1 MNLAEAAE
9 KYRKH
14 RLIPLLLGIFLL
26 GFSIRYLAAG
36 PRIGPEL
43 DTWFHY
49 RMVNYI
55 LNLGHVPAIDPLAYY
70 PTGRPVWQTDLLGLP
85 FFIAYTY
92 KLISFTGMTLMDYM
106 VALPAIITSLA
117 AIPLYL
123 LTKELLNKKTGLLA
137 ALFWQI
143 IPSTLTRTHAGFID
157 KETLASVY
165 IFLWLWLFIRS
176 INTVDEKNKRTF
188 ITPILAGIFMG
199 LSAWTWGGT
208 SYFVLVISTS
218 VFLYILLNFHNLS
231 DSLGYSLILM
241 TLFGALTLQ
250 VVQQPRFPLS
260 IFFTG
265 LIYMGLTVLSLITG
279 LLILHGQLTL
289 KWGEKKS
296 REVIGSAFILFLAGS
311 GITGHLQRF
320 LGSIIG
326 FVKSRVLL
334 NKSLVGAT
342 VSENLSPNFFGGS
355 GNVITRIMRGDWYS
369 HFNLLLFIA
378 PIGFILVLNR
388 FRQKRDFNS
397 LFVAVLAI
405 SGVLGMRSDI
415 RLGFVLTPSF
425 AILSAYAISHFIS
438 LIQSKETGLQQTLRS
453 SKKQKVRYKAETQL
467 SNVKIAKV
475 LMVVIVF
482 GIVASPTVASF
493 GMLNGRS
500 VDVPTPWYQAMMW
513 INDNTPQDSVIVS
526 WWDYGYWIQA
536 LGKRRTVVDGGNA
549 GPLVYNTNYT
559 EGLEYR
565 GSTEHRDVDI
575 ARMFTSPED
584 EALKYLRPYVDYE
597 KVPTYVI
604 VSYEEFGK
612 SGAINHISQ
621 GGDLFIFPQ
630 TFSKSGDDAKDLA
643 DINKFISTNGIEA
656 FSQVLNMGSY
666 WQIWVTGFNPTEG
679 ADPEMKNKLLA
690 KLLPMNTGFGQG
702 LKHFELVYP
711 EKAGYMPYVLIYR
724 VV

>member
-49 RMVNYI
+49 RIVNYI
-55 LNLGHVPAIDPLAYY
+55 LDLGHVPAIDPLAYY

-92 KLISFTGMTLMDYM
+92 KLISFTGITLMDYM
-106 VALPAIITSLA
+106 VAFPAIVTSLA

-123 LTKELLNKKTGLLA
+123 LTKELFNKKTGLMA

-165 IFLWLWLFIRS
+165 IFLWLWLFIKS

-188 ITPILAGIFMG
+188 ITPVLAGIFMG
-199 LSAWTWGGT
+199 FSQWTWGGT
-208 SYFVLVISTS
+208 TYFILVISTS
-218 VFLYILLNFHNLS
+218 AIIYTVLKFRDIESSF
-231 DSLGYSLILM
+231 GYSIILM
-241 TLFGALTLQ
+241 TVFGALTMKL
-250 VVQQPRFPLS
+250 VQPARFPLS
-260 IFFTG
+260 AYYTSFIF
-265 LIYMGLTVLSLITG
+265 LSLSG
-279 LLILHGQLTL
+279 LSLLYGILIAHRYL
-289 KWGEKKS
+289 KERVGEKNSKNAL
-296 REVIGSAFILFLAGS
+296 GLAALLAFSGAWISGYLPRILS
-311 GITGHLQRF
+311 GVV
-320 LGSIIG
+320 G
-326 FVKSRVLL
+326 FVSDKILL
-334 NKSLVGAT
+334 KKTLIGAT
-342 VSENLSPNFFGGS
+342 VSENLRPNLLGS
-355 GNVITRIMRGDWYS
+355 GGNFLTRIMTGDLYS
-369 HFNLLLFIA
+369 HFNVVFFLASL
-378 PIGFILVLNR
+378 GFIVFLL
-388 FRQKRDFNS
+388 QAIKKRDYAS
-397 LFVAVLAI
+397 IFVLVFVI
-405 SGVLGMRSDI
+405 SGFLGMRSDV
-415 RLGFVLTPSF
+415 RLSFVLTPSI
-425 AILSAYAISHFIS
+425 AMLGGYVLVYSGSLLQAKEAGALKILA
-438 LIQSKETGLQQTLRS
+438 R
-453 SKKQKVRYKAETQL
+453 SKKQKARYRAETEL
-467 SNVKIAKV
+467 SNLKIAKLV
-475 LMVVIVF
+475 LVVIVF
-482 GIVASPTVASF
+482 GVIASPTVASF

-536 LGKRRTVVDGGNA
+536 LGKRRTIVDGGNA

-666 WQIWVTGFNPTEG
+666 WQIWVTGFN
-679 ADPEMKNKLLA
+679 
-690 KLLPMNTGFGQG
+690 
-702 LKHFELVYP
+702 
-711 EKAGYMPYVLIYR
+711 
-724 VV
+724 